1 MCFAVDRPTCSSFA
15 TFRGEKDAQLMF
27 PSLHL
32 AAPSGCYFQEAQES
46 QNSMLQS
53 RARFNLGVSHNKG
66 LYEKVCTNSDTHPG
80 MHNILSKALS
90 ALQDSN
96 YSLALCRAG
105 CAPLGAEWLGVV
117 HREDNEN
124 GRC

>member
-1 MCFAVDRPTCSSFA
+1 
-15 TFRGEKDAQLMF
+15 
-27 PSLHL
+27 
-32 AAPSGCYFQEAQES
+32 
-46 QNSMLQS
+46 MLQS

-66 LYEKVCTNSDTHPG
+66 LYEKVCTHCDTHPG
-80 MHNILSKALS
+80 IHNILSKALS

-96 YSLALCRAG
+96 YSLALGRAD
-105 CAPLGAEWLGVV
+105 CAPLGAEWLGVI